1 MIMTELFF
9 KGEKLR
15 MFWETFLEV
24 SIWFILAA
32 ALICAII
39 FVKSKYITSIFL
51 IAGIICSI
59 VGIILIAPSSGGI
72 GDFIGWEFGMF
83 SIGCYIISFYFHWS

>member
-1 MIMTELFF
+1 
-9 KGEKLR
+9 

-32 ALICAII
+32 ALISAII
-39 FVKSKYITSIFL
+39 FVKSKYITSVFL

-59 VGIILIAPSSGGI
+59 IGVTLMAPSHGGI
-72 GDFIGWEFGMF
+72 GDSIGWEFGMF
-83 SIGCYIISFYFHWS
+83 SIGCYIISFTFISDKGN

>member
-1 MIMTELFF
+1 MN
-9 KGEKLR
+9 
-15 MFWETFLEV
+15 WEAILEV

-51 IAGIICSI
+51 ITGIICSI
-59 VGIILIAPSSGGI
+59 IGIALMAPSHGGI
-72 GDFIGWEFGMF
+72 GDSIGWEFGMF
-83 SIGCYIISFYFHWS
+83 SIGCYIISFTFIGDKGN